1 MKRGKGYSVNVPL
14 RDGINDQ
21 SFHSIFKPVSTS
33 LHIENQTDGQVMQH
47 IIDWYRPGAIVL
59 QMGADSLAGDKLGGF
74 NLTLDGKLAQECQIL
89 KLKIRSRRMCEI
101 HQEFRY
107 PYYDARWWGIHYV
120 SCLSNTER

>member
-21 SFHSIFKPVSTS
+21 SFHSIFKPVSLTR
-33 LHIENQTDGQVMQH
+33 LWAITFKLIRQVMQH

-74 NLTLDGKLAQECQIL
+74 NLTLDGKLTNVN
-89 KLKIRSRRMCEI
+89 RR
-101 HQEFRY
+101 
-107 PYYDARWWGIHYV
+107 
-120 SCLSNTER
+120 T